1 MSRLRPLV
9 LLLIL
14 GLGAGTMALVL
25 QSQLEVQRTL
35 LEGTNAVRRTP
46 PTITLT
52 QTPWAQARKSHAA
65 QTPWEEAA
73 SQVDLRGNTGNYPS
87 IRSVGI
93 VPNHG
98 MRRAYELLDG
108 KEK

>member
-1 MSRLRPLV
+1 MSR
-9 LLLIL
+9 
-14 GLGAGTMALVL
+14 
-25 QSQLEVQRTL
+25 
-35 LEGTNAVRRTP
+35 
-46 PTITLT
+46 
-52 QTPWAQARKSHAA
+52 
-65 QTPWEEAA
+65 
-73 SQVDLRGNTGNYPS
+73 LRGNTGNYPS